1 MKKSNKLIVISLVAT
16 IAIYGTYKVVLADNN
31 SEQKLVQKISEKI
44 NEQNTSEDFTQEENK
59 SKIKAIVKKVFK
71 KKPTEKINMDEI
83 SLESE
88 EFDDSNCSNP
98 IHIPNADE
106 ICEKRYEYEL
116 ISDGTIEGRKKSMM
130 QKAIEIRDEA
140 FGGESAYDNP
150 EIGENVCK
158 VVLAEQLYR
167 KSGQG
172 DLYNVFFCSNDEKF
186 AGKMELRSGG
196 IDSDG
201 IEHVL
206 ASMYKPYSTSI
217 SLTSDYE
224 GLKSADEI
232 KQETEFIA
240 EREIPRNIK
249 KSEEIILGN
258 VEDST
263 EVISSRLVARIDQI
277 DEYALHEFEIKDV
290 DGNIQKYYTGAFSG
304 NVVFTKKEMDLLQ
317 KKVKARGV
325 IIRNLSDKEWQR
337 LESSGEM
344 DSYLEE
350 RVGFSDKE
358 RRYYDELDEYYK
370 NLNPIKEEK

>member
-1 MKKSNKLIVISLVAT
+1 MKKNNKLIGISLVAV
-16 IAIYGTYKVVLADNN
+16 IAIYGIYEFSNAQTENN
-31 SEQKLVQKISEKI
+31 SVGVKKNNIK
-44 NEQNTSEDFTQEENK
+44 NEQNQSSMK
-59 SKIKAIVKKVFK
+59 KIVNNIK
-71 KKPTEKINMDEI
+71 KKSVEKLGNIDDI

-98 IHIPNADE
+98 VYIPDADE

-116 ISDGTIEGRKKSMM
+116 ISDGTVEGRKKSMM

-140 FGGESAYDNP
+140 FGGESTYDNP
-150 EIGENVCK
+150 EIGENVCR

-206 ASMYKPYSTSI
+206 VSMYKPYSPSI
-217 SLTSDYE
+217 NLTSEYE

-232 KQETEFIA
+232 KQETEFSA
-240 EREIPRNIK
+240 GREIPRNIK

-258 VEDST
+258 VEDSA
-263 EVISSRLVARIDQI
+263 EVISSRLVARIDQL
-277 DEYALHEFEIKDV
+277 DEYTLHEFEIKDA
-290 DGNIQKYYTGAFSG
+290 DGNVQKYYTGAFFG
-304 NVVFTKKEMDLLQ
+304 NVIFTKKEIDLLQ
-317 KKVKARGV
+317 KKVKAREV
-325 IIRNLSDKEWQR
+325 IIKNLSNKEWQR
-337 LESSGEM
+337 LESSGQM

-358 RRYYDELDEYYK
+358 RQYYDELDEYYK